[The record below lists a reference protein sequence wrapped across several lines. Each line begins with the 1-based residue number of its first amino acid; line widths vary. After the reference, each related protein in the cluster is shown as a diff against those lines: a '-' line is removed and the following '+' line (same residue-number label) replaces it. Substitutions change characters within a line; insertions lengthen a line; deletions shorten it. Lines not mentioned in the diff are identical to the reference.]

1 MKVRYFLLVAVA
13 LVLLTGCH
21 RDASALLERAEAYLP
36 SQPDSAEVCLDSIG
50 QPQRLNDAQKA
61 WYGLLRTYV
70 DNRQGKGV
78 ESDSLIRDSYE
89 YYREASHAGQTSDMT
104 LLRRYAQSCYYMAL
118 FYESCDST
126 KQCEDMLHQAIKG
139 SEECEDWHTCYVVY
153 TELAIITRWSNP
165 EYAIQQSLKALDIYH
180 KINDDVNNEVL
191 ILGKVAGCYMSLG
204 DTNKT
209 LKYYLRGYELAK
221 KNKLIKSQ
229 NEIRMGI
236 AATYLYM
243 GEYEKA
249 LQFAKMGVTSTDRT
263 ILVASL
269 QVLSQC
275 YYACD
280 SLAKARDVLNDIPCD
295 SDDYINKYL
304 IFRNLSEIA
313 ILQQDY
319 DSISAYVDSA
329 YECLEN
335 RFFHAQ
341 QVKDEYYQAN
351 LAKELEKE
359 QIQHES
365 ERNMWVLSIIIIILL
380 MLFLLIYIRVRTK
393 KQFEVRLLK
402 QRLQR
407 LSEHYLHT
415 KEELNMIETD
425 LSTLKRQKEEE
436 LAALHLQLE
445 EVQRN
450 YDLNMDNYDEL
461 AKSQPVVSI
470 KRKLD
475 VTALVQPLTEQEW
488 QTLIDEFRHDMP
500 QLYAIVTDHHLSTLE
515 FRVTILTRLAI
526 RPDDMALLLN
536 LSKQS
541 ISNTKSNA
549 NKKLFSDN
557 SARSFPYNLSHI

>member
-1 MKVRYFLLVAVA
+1 MKLRFFLLVIVA
-13 LVLLTGCH
+13 LVLLTGCE
-21 RDASALLERAEAYLP
+21 RDATALLERAEACLP
-36 SQPDSAEVCLDSIG
+36 ARLDSAEVYLDSVKQIE
-50 QPQRLNDAQKA
+50 RLNDVSRA
-61 WYGLLRTYV
+61 WYGLLRAYT
-70 DNRQGKGV
+70 DNRRGK
-78 ESDSLIRDSYE
+78 EIKSDSLIRDSYE

-191 ILGKVAGCYMSLG
+191 ILGKMAGCYMSLG

-243 GEYEKA
+243 GENEKA

-329 YECLEN
+329 YECLED

-359 QIQHES
+359 QIQHEA
-365 ERNMWVLSIIIIILL
+365 ERNVWILVFSIVLLVLLALFIYNVLKNKIAVERHKRLNHLLSQRVEHTKHLQEQQEKEHVIMENEKEIQHQRDIIRQKAMTLSILQKLL
-380 MLFLLIYIRVRTK
+380 LEKLHHMSQT
-393 KQFEVRLLK
+393 
-402 QRLQR
+402 
-407 LSEHYLHT
+407 LSEAEKIQMTRETWTEMEQLLNATDNGFVARLRQQHKDF
-415 KEELNMIETD
+415 KEEDIHLCMLIR
-425 LSTLKRQKEEE
+425 LKM
-436 LAALHLQLE
+436 
-445 EVQRN
+445 N
-450 YDLNMDNYDEL
+450 NT
-461 AKSQPVVSI
+461 VVSNI
-470 KRKLD
+470 YNIGVDAVKKRKLNLKKNGFKVSDSSIRLED
-475 VTALVQPLTEQEW
+475 V
-488 QTLIDEFRHDMP
+488 ID
-500 QLYAIVTDHHLSTLE
+500 
-515 FRVTILTRLAI
+515 
-526 RPDDMALLLN
+526 N
-536 LSKQS
+536 L
-541 ISNTKSNA
+541 
-549 NKKLFSDN
+549 
-557 SARSFPYNLSHI
+557 

>member
-1 MKVRYFLLVAVA
+1 MKLRFFLLVIVA
-13 LVLLTGCH
+13 LVLLTGCE
-21 RDASALLERAEAYLP
+21 RDATALLERAEACLP
-36 SQPDSAEVCLDSIG
+36 ARLDSAEVYLDSVKQIE
-50 QPQRLNDAQKA
+50 RLNDVSRA
-61 WYGLLRTYV
+61 WYGILRTCT
-70 DNRQGKGV
+70 DARQGNGV

-191 ILGKVAGCYMSLG
+191 ILGKMAGCYMSLG

-243 GEYEKA
+243 GENEKA

-329 YECLEN
+329 YECLEG

-359 QIQHES
+359 QIQHEA
-365 ERNMWVLSIIIIILL
+365 ERNVWILVFSIVLLVLLALFIYNVLKNKIAVERHKRLNHLLSQRVEHTKHLQEQQEKEHVIMENEKEIQHQRDIIRQKAMTLSILQKLL
-380 MLFLLIYIRVRTK
+380 LEKLHHMSQT
-393 KQFEVRLLK
+393 
-402 QRLQR
+402 
-407 LSEHYLHT
+407 LSEAEKIQMTRETWTEMEQLLNATDNGFVARLRQQHKDF
-415 KEELNMIETD
+415 KEEDIHLCMLIR
-425 LSTLKRQKEEE
+425 LKM
-436 LAALHLQLE
+436 
-445 EVQRN
+445 N
-450 YDLNMDNYDEL
+450 NT
-461 AKSQPVVSI
+461 VVSNI
-470 KRKLD
+470 YNIGVDAVKKRKLNLKKNGFKVSDSSIRLED
-475 VTALVQPLTEQEW
+475 V
-488 QTLIDEFRHDMP
+488 ID
-500 QLYAIVTDHHLSTLE
+500 
-515 FRVTILTRLAI
+515 
-526 RPDDMALLLN
+526 N
-536 LSKQS
+536 L
-541 ISNTKSNA
+541 
-549 NKKLFSDN
+549 
-557 SARSFPYNLSHI
+557 

>member
-13 LVLLTGCH
+13 LVMLTGCY

-126 KQCEDMLHQAIKG
+126 KQREDMLYQAIKG
-139 SEECEDWHTCYVVY
+139 SEECEDWHTCYLAY
-153 TELAIITRWSNP
+153 TQLGNSTLWGNP
-165 EYAIQQSLKALDIYH
+165 DYAIQQSKKALDIYH

-191 ILGKVAGCYMSLG
+191 ILGHIAGCSESL
-204 DTNKT
+204 DSA
-209 LKYYLRGYELAK
+209 LKYYMKGYELAE
-221 KNKLIKSQ
+221 KNKLLKSQ
-229 NEIRMGI
+229 NAMSMGL
-236 AATYLYM
+236 AKVYSYK
-243 GEYEKA
+243 GEADKA
-249 LQFAKMGVTSTDRT
+249 LSFAKRGIVTANGEVLAT
-263 ILVASL
+263 SL
-269 QVLSQC
+269 LTLAQC

-280 SLAKARDVLNDIPCD
+280 SLSQARDVLNSIPCD
-295 SDDYINKYL
+295 SDYITQYL
-304 IFRNLSEIA
+304 VLRDLSDIAFRQHN
-313 ILQQDY
+313 Y
-319 DSISAYVDSA
+319 DSIYTYVDSA
-329 YECLEN
+329 YECLED
-335 RFFHAQ
+335 RFFHIQ
-341 QVKDEYYQAN
+341 SVKDEYYQAN
-351 LAKELEKE
+351 LIKELEKE

-380 MLFLLIYIRVRTK
+380 MLSLLIYIRVRTK

-436 LAALHLQLE
+436 LAALQLQLE